1 MGARKLNNKLNIISA
16 NLSKY
21 RNIRKISQNAMCNQL
36 ALIGV
41 TLYANDIY
49 KIEHNKRTVKDY
61 ELYAFA
67 KVLNVTCEQLLE
79 DADKNFI

>member
-21 RNIRKISQNAMCNQL
+21 RNIRKMSQNAMCNQL

-61 ELYAFA
+61 ELYDFA